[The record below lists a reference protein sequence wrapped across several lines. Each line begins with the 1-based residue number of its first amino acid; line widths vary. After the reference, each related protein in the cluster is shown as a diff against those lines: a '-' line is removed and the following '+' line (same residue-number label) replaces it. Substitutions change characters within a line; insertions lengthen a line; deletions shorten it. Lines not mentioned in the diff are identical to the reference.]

1 MGWVTSCSTYFNAK
15 VPLVKLE
22 IDPSVGYYT
31 PKCRNDYF
39 GSIHHPCSLDL
50 KDPSK
55 GVPVKVDITIS
66 TEEGLEP
73 FPFYVPN
80 AFTPNEDGIND
91 ALFVVGPEN
100 LFIAFSIYN
109 RWGEILFTADSVAT
123 PWNGSVQNGGYYVQD
138 GVYLWQLTTKGNLGE
153 TISHSG
159 HLTVLR

>member
-66 TEEGLEP
+66 TEEGRTSSSTELMRTWMET
-73 FPFYVPN
+73 N
-80 AFTPNEDGIND
+80 SSLQRILL
-91 ALFVVGPEN
+91 ALKYSLSLRG
-100 LFIAFSIYN
+100 FS
-109 RWGEILFTADSVAT
+109 
-123 PWNGSVQNGGYYVQD
+123 
-138 GVYLWQLTTKGNLGE
+138 
-153 TISHSG
+153 
-159 HLTVLR
+159 